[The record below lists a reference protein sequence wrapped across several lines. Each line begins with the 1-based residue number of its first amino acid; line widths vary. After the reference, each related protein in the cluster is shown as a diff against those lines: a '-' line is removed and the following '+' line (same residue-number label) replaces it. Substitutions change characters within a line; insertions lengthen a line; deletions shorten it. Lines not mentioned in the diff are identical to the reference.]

1 MLDPPKSGQREV
13 AARSAAAARSRPR
26 RPRPVAAAMPS
37 ARQALATRAAEVMA
51 ALEAPA
57 PPARWA
63 RQDFAAA
70 VDLVRRQLGPLHDR
84 QMLVASYERE
94 STRLAALRRLAV
106 DPAATP
112 PPIDPTDAAYAV
124 RWLELRD
131 AAGPLP
137 AWRDLVT
144 GGLRADG

>member
-1 MLDPPKSGQREV
+1 
-13 AARSAAAARSRPR
+13 
-26 RPRPVAAAMPS
+26 
-37 ARQALATRAAEVMA
+37 
-51 ALEAPA
+51 
-57 PPARWA
+57 
-63 RQDFAAA
+63 
-70 VDLVRRQLGPLHDR
+70 
-84 QMLVASYERE
+84 MLVASYERE